1 MMVEFKKDEFVIHF
15 QSKVAIEEWLD
26 LVNDLIDLMYNED
39 VAMRGEKSHI
49 PVLNL
54 LKELQPEYLDALK
67 MKVK

>member
-15 QSKVAIEEWLD
+15 QSKAAIEEWLD

-67 MKVK
+67 MK